1 MKNLI
6 NIFESFPRLNPMA
19 KEAFGEK
26 FQQIEVEKGGL
37 LEKEGQVASYLYYIS
52 EGSARS
58 FYIREKRDITVSF
71 TMKGEFVTSMYSFV
85 TRKKSYENIE
95 ALEKCT
101 VYRISYD
108 DLQNLFLVFPEIEH
122 VYRLILEQYYIML
135 EEQLVFSKFKT
146 AKERYLE
153 LMDNR
158 PQVIQK
164 ASVGDIAS
172 FLDMSIETLSRVRS
186 KI

>member
-6 NIFESFPRLNPMA
+6 DLFDSFPRLSAVA
-19 KEAFGEK
+19 KEAFAEK
-26 FQQIEVEKGGL
+26 FQLFEIEKGEL
-37 LEKEGQVASYLYYIS
+37 LEKEGQVSNFLYYMS

-71 TMKGEFVTSMYSFV
+71 TLKGEFVTSMYSFV
-85 TRKKSYENIE
+85 TRKESYENIV
-95 ALEKCT
+95 ALENCIL
-101 VYRISYD
+101 YRISYE
-108 DLQNLFLVFPEIEH
+108 DLQNLFLIFPEVEH
-122 VYRLILEQYYIML
+122 VYRVILEQYYIML

-153 LMDNR
+153 LMDNA
-158 PQVIQK
+158 PQLIQK
-164 ASVGDIAS
+164 ASVGHIAS
-172 FLDMSIETLSRVRS
+172 YLDMSIETLSRVRS